1 MSDEMQG
8 GKVLPVEIADEMRK
22 SFIDYSMSVI
32 VSRALPD
39 VRDGL
44 KPVHRRILYTLHEL
58 GLTPNKPYSK
68 SARLVG
74 DCMGKFHPHG
84 DSSIYDAIVRMDQ
97 DFASRYPLIDG
108 HGNFGSIDGDS
119 AAAMRYTE
127 LRMAKMATYMLADID
142 KDTVDFTPNYDEKQD
157 EPTVLPAKFPNLL
170 VNGSSGIAVGM
181 ATNIPP
187 HNLSEVIDA
196 TIALMENPEL
206 SIDDLMTYIKGP
218 DFPTGGTIMGYEGI
232 RSAYTTGRGS
242 IKTRAKAKI
251 ERMEKSGK
259 TRILVTEIPFMVNKA
274 RMIEKIADLVR
285 DKKLD
290 GITDLRDESDRS
302 GMRIV
307 IELRRDVNPKVIL
320 NKLYKHTQMEDTF
333 GVNMLALVNGQP
345 RTLTLKDMLYYFIEH
360 QKDVIVRRTKFELKK
375 AEAEA
380 HIIEGLRIALDHIDE
395 VIETIRSSTNEA
407 NARENLSI
415 RFGLSEIQAQAIVD
429 MRLKRLTGLEREK
442 LENQYQELEKT
453 IAYLRSVL
461 ASASMVIGII
471 KTELEE
477 INRKFGD
484 ARRSMITVDVSKMD
498 IEDLIAVEDVVITVT
513 HYGYIKRL
521 PLSTYRSQHRG
532 GKGVNGMATKERDFV
547 EHLFTTTTH
556 HYILFFTSQGKVYRL
571 KAHEI
576 PEASRIGKGTAVI
589 NLLNLSQHE
598 MITAVMAIKDYSPD
612 YFLIT
617 ATKKGIMKKTALQ
630 EYDSSRRDGLIALTL
645 DDDDELI
652 GVKLTQG
659 LDDIFLATKNG
670 IAIRFAESDVR
681 YMGRTARGVKGIRLE
696 ANDEVVSMD
705 VIGDE
710 GELLS
715 MSVNGFAKR
724 TNIKEFRVQG
734 RGGKGII
741 VMKLND
747 KTGTLVGIKVVQVED
762 QLMVITN
769 NGIMLRIEVASI
781 SNQGRSAQ
789 GVMAMRTGASSV
801 VAFAK
806 VLMKDEEGL
815 EESEESEE
823 NEESEEMEDNEED
836 D

>member
-1 MSDEMQG
+1 MSVETEG

-58 GLTPNKPYSK
+58 GLTPSKPYSK

-84 DSSIYDAIVRMDQ
+84 DSSIYDAVVRMEQ

-127 LRMAKMATYMLADID
+127 LRMAKIATYMLADID
-142 KDTVDFTPNYDEKQD
+142 KDTIDFAPNYDEKQD
-157 EPTVLPAKFPNLL
+157 EPTVLPSKFPNLL

-187 HNLSEVIDA
+187 HNLTEVIEA
-196 TIALMENPEL
+196 TIALLDNPEL
-206 SIDDLMTYIKGP
+206 SIGDLMNYIKGP
-218 DFPTGGTIMGYEGI
+218 DYPTGGTIMGHEGI
-232 RSAYTTGRGS
+232 RSAYETGRGS
-242 IKTRAKAKI
+242 IKTRAKAII
-251 ERMEKSGK
+251 ENMEKSGK
-259 TRILVTEIPFMVNKA
+259 TRIVVTEIPFLVNKA

-307 IELRRDVNPKVIL
+307 IELRRDVNPQIIL
-320 NKLYKHTQMEDTF
+320 NQLYKHTQMEDTF

-345 RTLTLKDMLYYFIEH
+345 RVLTLKDMIHYFILH
-360 QKDVIVRRTKFELKK
+360 QKDVIVRRTRFELNK

-380 HIIEGLRIALDHIDE
+380 HIVEGLRIALDHIDE
-395 VIETIRSSTNEA
+395 VIETIRSSKDEA
-407 NARENLSI
+407 NARENLI
-415 RFGLSEIQAQAIVD
+415 LRFGLSEKQAQAIVD
-429 MRLKRLTGLEREK
+429 MRLKRLTGLERDK
-442 LENQYQELEKT
+442 LENQYRELMDT
-453 IAYLRSVL
+453 IAYLKSVL
-461 ASASMVIGII
+461 ASDSLVIDII
-471 KTELEE
+471 KSELGE
-477 INRKFGD
+477 IKNKFGD
-484 ARRSMITVDVSKMD
+484 ARRTRITVDVSKMD
-498 IEDLIAVEDVVITVT
+498 IEDLIAEEDVVITVT

-521 PLSTYRSQHRG
+521 PLNTYKSQNRG
-532 GKGVNGMATKERDFV
+532 GKGVHGMATKELDFV
-547 EHLFTTTTH
+547 EHLFTTSTH

-576 PEASRIGKGTAVI
+576 PEASRTSKGTAVI
-589 NLLNLSQHE
+589 NLLNLSQDE
-598 MITAVMAIKDYSPD
+598 MVTAVMAIKDYSSD

-630 EYDSSRRDGLIALTL
+630 EYDSARRDGLIALTL
-645 DDDDELI
+645 DDGDELI

-659 LDDIFLATKNG
+659 LDDILLATRHGK
-670 IAIRFAESDVR
+670 AIRFAESDVR
-681 YMGRTARGVKGIRLE
+681 YMGRTARGVKGITLE
-696 ANDEVVSMD
+696 EDDSVVGMD
-705 VIGDE
+705 VISDDD
-710 GELLS
+710 ELLT
-715 MSVNGFAKR
+715 MSENGFAKR
-724 TNIKEFRVQG
+724 TDLKEFRVQS

-741 VMKLND
+741 VMKLNA
-747 KTGTLVGIKVVQVED
+747 KTGLLVGIKVVQEQD
-762 QLMVITN
+762 EIMVITN
-769 NGIMLRIEVASI
+769 NGIMLRLQVSGI

-789 GVMAMRTGASSV
+789 GVMTMRTGDSSV
-801 VAFAK
+801 VAIAK
-806 VLMKDEEGL
+806 VMMKEDEGTDSG
-815 EESEESEE
+815 ESE
-823 NEESEEMEDNEED
+823 NEE
-836 D
+836 